1 MKGSLQINL
10 HFPNHFHYFYNM
22 AEKDI
27 TEKNLETLND
37 VFADIVNVLLFK
49 GERLVQEDELEA
61 DTTKSMF
68 KADGKIHEQG
78 RDVSKFWKNGE
89 IRISILGIENQT
101 VQDADMPLRVISYDG
116 ASYKQQLLDKA
127 DKNKKQKKRYPVA
140 TLVLNFGTDEKWSKA
155 KRLYDCF
162 EIPEKLKPF
171 VNDYKINVFNIAF
184 LSPKTIAM
192 FKSDFKIIAEYF
204 RTKRLHQKYKGSKEK
219 LQHANETLKMFSAL
233 TGDDSFEKVYNE
245 GNFNA
250 GGVTMCDVVERIRN
264 DGITEGLNR
273 GILEG
278 KADVIRKM
286 LDAKAL
292 TAEQIADIL
301 KLPVA
306 EVQKIARKVSVMG

>member
-1 MKGSLQINL
+1 
-10 HFPNHFHYFYNM
+10 M

-27 TEKNLETLND
+27 TEKNLEALND

-49 GERLVQEDELEA
+49 GEQVINEKDLEA

-68 KADGKIHEQG
+68 KADGKIHEQE

-101 VQDADMPLRVISYDG
+101 AQDSDMPLRVISYDG
-116 ASYKQQLLDKA
+116 ASYKQQLLDK
-127 DKNKKQKKRYPVA
+127 NQKKRYPVA
-140 TLVLNFGTDEKWSKA
+140 TLVLYFGTEEKWSKA
-155 KRLYDCF
+155 KHLYDCF

-204 RTKRLHQKYKGSKEK
+204 RAKRLNQKYKGSQEK
-219 LQHANETLKMFSAL
+219 LKHANETLKMFSAL
-233 TGDDSFEKVYNE
+233 TGDNSFEKVYNE
-245 GNFNA
+245 GNSKK
-250 GGVTMCDVVERIRN
+250 GGITMCDVVERIR
-264 DGITEGLNR
+264 DEGITE

-286 LDAKAL
+286 LDANAL
-292 TAEQIADIL
+292 TIEQIADIL
-301 KLPVA
+301 KLPVK
-306 EVQKIARKVSVMG
+306 EVQKIARKVPVNA

>member
-1 MKGSLQINL
+1 
-10 HFPNHFHYFYNM
+10 M

-27 TEKNLETLND
+27 TEKNLEALND

-49 GERLVQEDELEA
+49 GEQVINEKDLEA

-68 KADGKIHEQG
+68 KADGKIHEQE

-101 VQDADMPLRVISYDG
+101 AQDSDMPLRVISYDG
-116 ASYKQQLLDKA
+116 ASYKQQLLDK
-127 DKNKKQKKRYPVA
+127 KQKKRYPVA
-140 TLVLNFGTDEKWSKA
+140 TLVLYFGTEEKWSKA
-155 KRLYDCF
+155 KHLYDCF
-162 EIPEKLKPF
+162 EVPEKLKSF

-204 RTKRLHQKYKGSKEK
+204 RAKRLNQKYKGSKEK
-219 LQHANETLKMFSAL
+219 LKHANETLKMFSAL

-245 GNFNA
+245 GNFKK
-250 GGVTMCDVVERIRN
+250 GGITMCDVVERIRN
-264 DGITEGLNR
+264 DGRTEGR
-273 GILEG
+273 TEGILEG

-286 LDAKAL
+286 LDANAL
-292 TAEQIADIL
+292 TIEQIADIL
-301 KLPVA
+301 KLPVK
-306 EVQKIARKVSVMG
+306 EVQKIARKVPVNA

>member
-1 MKGSLQINL
+1 
-10 HFPNHFHYFYNM
+10 M

-27 TEKNLETLND
+27 TEKNLEALND

-49 GERLVQEDELEA
+49 GEQVINEKDLEA

-68 KADGKIHEQG
+68 KADGKIHEQE

-101 VQDADMPLRVISYDG
+101 AQDSDMPLRVISYDG
-116 ASYKQQLLDKA
+116 ASYKQQLLDT
-127 DKNKKQKKRYPVA
+127 NQKKRYPVA
-140 TLVLNFGTDEKWSKA
+140 TLVLYFGTEEKWSKA
-155 KRLYDCF
+155 KHLYDCF
-162 EIPEKLKPF
+162 EVPEKLKSF

-184 LSPKTIAM
+184 LSSKTIAM

-204 RTKRLHQKYKGSKEK
+204 RAKRLNQKYKGSKEK
-219 LQHANETLKMFSAL
+219 LKHANETLKMFSAL

-245 GNFNA
+245 GNFKK
-250 GGVTMCDVVERIRN
+250 GGITMCDVVKRIR
-264 DGITEGLNR
+264 DDGRTEGRIEGITE

-286 LDAKAL
+286 LDANAL
-292 TAEQIADIL
+292 TIEQIADIL
-301 KLPVA
+301 KLPVK
-306 EVQKIARKVSVMG
+306 EVQKIARKVPVNA

>member
-1 MKGSLQINL
+1 
-10 HFPNHFHYFYNM
+10 M

-27 TEKNLETLND
+27 TEKNLEALND

-49 GERLVQEDELEA
+49 GEQVINEKDLEA

-68 KADGKIHEQG
+68 KADGKIHEQE

-101 VQDADMPLRVISYDG
+101 AQDSDMPLRVISYDG
-116 ASYKQQLLDKA
+116 ASYKQQLLDK
-127 DKNKKQKKRYPVA
+127 KQKKRYPVA
-140 TLVLNFGTDEKWSKA
+140 TLVLYFGTEEKWSKA
-155 KRLYDCF
+155 KHLYDCF

-184 LSPKTIAM
+184 LSPKTISM

-204 RTKRLHQKYKGSKEK
+204 RAKRLNQKYKGSKEK
-219 LQHANETLKMFSAL
+219 LKHANETLKMFSAL
-233 TGDDSFEKVYNE
+233 TGDNSFEKVYNE
-245 GNFNA
+245 SNSKK
-250 GGVTMCDVVERIRN
+250 GGITMCDVVERIRN
-264 DGITEGLNR
+264 DGRTEGRIEGRIEGITE

-286 LDAKAL
+286 LDANAL
-292 TAEQIADIL
+292 TIEQIADIL
-301 KLPVA
+301 KLPVK
-306 EVQKIARKVSVMG
+306 EVQKIARKVPVNA

>member
-1 MKGSLQINL
+1 
-10 HFPNHFHYFYNM
+10 M

-49 GERLVQEDELEA
+49 GEQVINEKDLEA

-68 KADGKIHEQG
+68 KADGKIHEQE

-101 VQDADMPLRVISYDG
+101 AQDSDMPLRVISYDG
-116 ASYKQQLLDKA
+116 ASYKQQLLDK
-127 DKNKKQKKRYPVA
+127 NQKKRYPVA
-140 TLVLNFGTDEKWSKA
+140 TLVLYFGTEEKWSKA
-155 KRLYDCF
+155 KHLYDCF

-204 RTKRLHQKYKGSKEK
+204 RAKRLNQKYKGSKEK
-219 LQHANETLKMFSAL
+219 LKHANETLKMFSAL
-233 TGDDSFEKVYNE
+233 TGDNSFEKVYNE
-245 GNFNA
+245 SNFKK
-250 GGVTMCDVVERIRN
+250 GGITMCDVVERIRN
-264 DGITEGLNR
+264 DGITEGINK

-286 LDAKAL
+286 LDANAL
-292 TAEQIADIL
+292 TIEQIADIL
-301 KLPVA
+301 KLPVK
-306 EVQKIARKVSVMG
+306 EVQKIARKVPVNA